1 MRYPGGEKANT
12 FLWAPPPFNATRSRP
27 GLTSEAGWP
36 AIAPALYN
44 LSAHDYMAPPLD
56 FEVFFAFPKDHLKQ
70 IVQVMLQR
78 GKK

>member
-1 MRYPGGEKANT
+1 MWQRLRPSSLRYPGGEKANT

-56 FEVFFAFPKDHLKQ
+56 FEVPFAHTTGTR
-70 IVQVMLQR
+70 V
-78 GKK
+78 